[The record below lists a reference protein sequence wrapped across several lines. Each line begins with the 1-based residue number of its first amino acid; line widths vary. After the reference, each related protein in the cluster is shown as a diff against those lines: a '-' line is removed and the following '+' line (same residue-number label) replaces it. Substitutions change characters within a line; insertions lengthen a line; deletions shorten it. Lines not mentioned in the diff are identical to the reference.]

1 MWPQGRPKDFER
13 TGRRY
18 VERATGVEFQLVR
31 GNPLFGDDPEA
42 ADLFLVEDG
51 SLWFLRRVDRP
62 EALVADDARLGMM
75 PAGTPVVE
83 RVPLELEASG
93 SIRASSRST
102 FDCAALLFRSIPVP
116 VTQPH
121 RARLRGSRKAP

>member
-42 ADLFLVEDG
+42 ADVFLSQDG
-51 SLWFLRRVDRP
+51 SLWFLRRADRP
-62 EALVADDARLGMM
+62 QVKSKYMGSMGAMK
-75 PAGTPVVE
+75 VV
-83 RVPLELEASG
+83 
-93 SIRASSRST
+93 RS
-102 FDCAALLFRSIPVP
+102 
-116 VTQPH
+116 
-121 RARLRGSRKAP
+121 